1 MSHTGPEEELLAL
14 VARKR
19 AEQGIRIEDHADQPA
34 DGPPPSVE
42 RELARTANAVATRR
56 LESRLKRT
64 VSDQHT
70 ASSVRIPDG
79 PDLRVVDLVHRGHD
93 HYIPFSRKTKS
104 GAWQELG
111 CVPAHALRGLFGA
124 EWLTSEL
131 ETDAY
136 FGLHGMYRVGQWRRR
151 TTLDKLE
158 PSCRKAHAVQWLTTC
173 HVDLDLYN
181 VGIDPEDGV
190 AAVLR
195 AARKGIIPPPSMF
208 SLSRGCWALWL
219 LRDEQGSGPVRA
231 WPDTTSRW
239 ADIQGQLH
247 RRLADLGSDAAALH
261 PATVTR
267 IPGSYSRKAQRRVAW
282 MASYDDQRKPF
293 VYTLAEMAN
302 ALGIMPKATTVIDAP
317 PADPGRPKDPARI
330 ELGKRG
336 YPARW
341 TRYLSVLDQLRRMR
355 GGWRVGTRSKAMS
368 LVAHGCRARG
378 WDEKRCIEEL
388 SRHLDGMDQPTGD
401 QLKAK
406 DIRSILKSTARP
418 RAGGIRWQT
427 VADQLD
433 ITPDESAVISTKTSR
448 IPPARRHDQL
458 PQLPTVPPEERQ
470 RRRRSLV
477 LDILKAYATD
487 REHLDERW
495 RVPTT
500 ATLRE
505 LLIAQG
511 HEGASDKTL
520 LKDLE
525 ALGHPSPRRHKPRQA
540 ADDHQLRLPAPE

>member
-1 MSHTGPEEELLAL
+1 MT
-14 VARKR
+14 
-19 AEQGIRIEDHADQPA
+19 
-34 DGPPPSVE
+34 
-42 RELARTANAVATRR
+42 
-56 LESRLKRT
+56 
-64 VSDQHT
+64 
-70 ASSVRIPDG
+70 
-79 PDLRVVDLVHRGHD
+79 
-93 HYIPFSRKTKS
+93 
-104 GAWQELG
+104 
-111 CVPAHALRGLFGA
+111 
-124 EWLTSEL
+124 
-131 ETDAY
+131 
-136 FGLHGMYRVGQWRRR
+136 
-151 TTLDKLE
+151 
-158 PSCRKAHAVQWLTTC
+158 
-173 HVDLDLYN
+173 
-181 VGIDPEDGV
+181 
-190 AAVLR
+190 
-195 AARKGIIPPPSMF
+195 
-208 SLSRGCWALWL
+208 
-219 LRDEQGSGPVRA
+219 
-231 WPDTTSRW
+231 
-239 ADIQGQLH
+239 
-247 RRLADLGSDAAALH
+247 
-261 PATVTR
+261 
-267 IPGSYSRKAQRRVAW
+267 
-282 MASYDDQRKPF
+282 SYDDNGKPF
-293 VYTLAEMAN
+293 VYTLSEMAN
-302 ALGIMPKATTVIDAP
+302 ALGIMPKAATVIDAP
-317 PADPGRPKDPARI
+317 PADPARPKDPARI

-341 TRYLSVLDQLRRMR
+341 ARYLSVLDQLRRMR

-477 LDILKAYATD
+477 LDILKAYAAD

-495 RVPTT
+495 RIPTT

-520 LKDLE
+520 LKDLD
-525 ALGHPSPRRHKPRQA
+525 ALGYPSPRRHKPRQA